1 MGGSPHLRL
10 MDCRQGDCRSL
21 LVQHDLRRRREPRR
35 GGPEELT
42 ARRVDEGH
50 SLSPLKGDPAC
61 QEIVESDARPR
72 GSAHVKVP
80 F

>member
-10 MDCRQGDCRSL
+10 MDCRQSDRGSL
-21 LVQHDLRRRREPRR
+21 LIQHDLRRRRESR
-35 GGPEELT
+35 GGGQNELT
-42 ARRVDEGH
+42 ARRLDEGH

-61 QEIVESDARPR
+61 QEIVESDARPP
-72 GSAHVKVP
+72 GSSHVKVP